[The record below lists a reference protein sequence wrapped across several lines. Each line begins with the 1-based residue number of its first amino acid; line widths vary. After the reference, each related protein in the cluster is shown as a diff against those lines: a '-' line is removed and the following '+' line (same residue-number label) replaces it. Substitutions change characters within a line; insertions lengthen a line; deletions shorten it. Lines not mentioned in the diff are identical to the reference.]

1 MVHKNWT
8 QILSCPLCLSLS
20 LSPLNRLKQNA
31 VVNGVDRAVE
41 HKGLASSRLFS
52 GLREDNVRPLFCVCV
67 FRVTEEGTLSQY
79 RQAGHF
85 TATSAGNFHLPLSL
99 SLSRLF
105 PPPSPSPFL
114 SFLIQHQ
121 GLIGLYCCAA
131 MGALLRHWSV

>member
-8 QILSCPLCLSLS
+8 QILSCPLS
-20 LSPLNRLKQNA
+20 LSPLNRLKKNSA
-31 VVNGVDRAVE
+31 VNGVDRAVE
-41 HKGLASSRLFS
+41 HKGSASSRLFS

-99 SLSRLF
+99 SLSLC
-105 PPPSPSPFL
+105 PPPSPFL
-114 SFLIQHQ
+114 SFLIQYQ